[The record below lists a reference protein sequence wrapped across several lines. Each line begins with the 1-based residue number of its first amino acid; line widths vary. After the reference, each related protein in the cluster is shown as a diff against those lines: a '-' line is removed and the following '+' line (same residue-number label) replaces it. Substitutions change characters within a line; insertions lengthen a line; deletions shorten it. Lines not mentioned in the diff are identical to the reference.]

1 MKRKLLTLA
10 VLVMSVVSLT
20 AQNYVTLHEDCNYRG
35 RNYYLEAGTYRTY
48 QMKIGNDKLSSL
60 QVPSGYRV
68 TIYEDD
74 NFRGQSQTYSEGVS
88 CLDSAW
94 NDRAS
99 SIVVE
104 NTNYQQTNPNEYVVF
119 YNDCY
124 SRGFSRSLRPGV
136 YKGGEL
142 GELKN
147 NISSFS
153 IYGNLQVRVY
163 TGNEEA
169 TGYYSIFKNSE
180 TCLGRNFNDRISS
193 LVIEYKPY
201 SPVTPGSGS
210 GFGDGAYALFYSDCN
225 YEGNAL
231 RLQPG
236 RYNAEQLGILK
247 YSIASLQLPAGFSA
261 RAYAGE
267 NGNGPSVQ
275 FTNDMS
281 CLNYDWK
288 NKIGSLVVE
297 QFGGST
303 GQPVVQHVMIYTD
316 ANYKG
321 QAVTLLPGTYATM
334 AQANG
339 FPDKALSS
347 LQLPPGY
354 RVVLYE
360 GENFR
365 GKTYTITASRSNFA
379 LTSWNDRTSSIK
391 VYRE

>member
-1 MKRKLLTLA
+1 MKRILITLA
-10 VLVMSVVSLT
+10 VLAISVVSVT

-35 RNYYLEAGTYRTY
+35 RNSYLEAGTYRTY
-48 QMKIGNDKLSSL
+48 QMRIGNDKLSSL
-60 QVPSGYRV
+60 QVPAGYRV

-74 NFRGQSQTYSEGVS
+74 NFRGRSQTYSEGVS

-94 NDRAS
+94 NDMAS

-124 SRGFSRSLRPGV
+124 ARGFSRSLRPGV
-136 YKGGEL
+136 YKGNDL

-153 IYGNLQVRVY
+153 IYGNLRVRVY

-169 TGYYSIFKNSE
+169 TGYYSNFDNSE

-201 SPVTPGSGS
+201 SPVAPGSGS
-210 GFGDGAYALFYSDCN
+210 GFGEGAYALFYTDCN
-225 YEGNAL
+225 YGGNAL

-247 YSIASLQLPAGFSA
+247 YSIASLQLPAGFSV

-267 NGNGPSVQ
+267 SGNGPSVQ
-275 FTNDMS
+275 FTNDMN
-281 CLNYDWK
+281 CLGYDWRD
-288 NKIGSLVVE
+288 KIGSLLVE
-297 QFGGST
+297 QYGGST

-365 GKTYTITASRSNFA
+365 GKTYTITVSRSNFA
-379 LTSWNDRTSSIK
+379 LTSWNDRASSIK